1 MRKINRK
8 IMVLGICLS
17 CFPILANAQTATFQ
31 QVCAEKSKTTG
42 IAVRGL
48 EEWQFLKSELRHL
61 SVGEFW
67 GARSSRTS
75 MASNPSQKDPLA
87 AIVNYSKAMKKENVR
102 LLLVPIPPKAVV
114 YADKLAQ
121 GMDAKRYDNELQK
134 FYALL
139 KEQGVEVL
147 DLTTSL
153 IQARK
158 NTKEPLY
165 CMGDSHLSGEG
176 CKVVAQGIASQLNLK
191 GKNKYKEQEETIQ
204 MTGDLY
210 KDTKHA
216 AETRKAYRVSGGK
229 LKDDNAPVV
238 LMGDSHTLVF
248 DIGGDLFCQDAGIAS
263 LLTARI
269 GMPVEVVGVRGS
281 GATPA
286 RINLYRK
293 SKADKNYLKGKKV
306 VVWCFA
312 AREFTEA
319 TAWNPNVPVK

>member
-1 MRKINRK
+1 MA
-8 IMVLGICLS
+8 V
-17 CFPILANAQTATFQ
+17 LANAQTATFQ

-42 IAVRGL
+42 IAVKGL

-114 YADKLAQ
+114 YADKLAK

-153 IQARK
+153 IQAR
-158 NTKEPLY
+158 
-165 CMGDSHLSGEG
+165 
-176 CKVVAQGIASQLNLK
+176 
-191 GKNKYKEQEETIQ
+191 
-204 MTGDLY
+204 
-210 KDTKHA
+210 
-216 AETRKAYRVSGGK
+216 
-229 LKDDNAPVV
+229 
-238 LMGDSHTLVF
+238 
-248 DIGGDLFCQDAGIAS
+248 
-263 LLTARI
+263 
-269 GMPVEVVGVRGS
+269 
-281 GATPA
+281 
-286 RINLYRK
+286 
-293 SKADKNYLKGKKV
+293 
-306 VVWCFA
+306 
-312 AREFTEA
+312 
-319 TAWNPNVPVK
+319 

>member
-8 IMVLGICLS
+8 IMALGFCLS
-17 CFPILANAQTATFQ
+17 CFPMLADAQTTDFR
-31 QVCAEKSKTTG
+31 QVCAEKSKTAG
-42 IAVRGL
+42 IAVKGL

-67 GARSSRTS
+67 GAKASQTS
-75 MASNPSQKDPLA
+75 MASNSSQKDPLT
-87 AIVNYSKAMKKENVR
+87 AIVNYSKAMKKEGIR
-102 LLLVPIPPKAVV
+102 LVLAPVPPKAVV
-114 YADKLAQ
+114 YADKLAE
-121 GMDAKRYDNELQK
+121 GLDGKRNDKELQK
-134 FYALL
+134 FYTLL

-147 DLTTSL
+147 DLTTVL
-153 IQARK
+153 MQARK
-158 NTKEPLY
+158 STKEPLY
-165 CMGDSHLSGEG
+165 CLGDSHLSGEG
-176 CKVVAQGIASQLNLK
+176 CKVVAQSIASQLDMK
-191 GKNKYKEQEETIQ
+191 GKDKYKQHEETIQ

-210 KDTKHA
+210 KETKHA
-216 AETRKAYRVSGGK
+216 AETRKVYRVSGGK
-229 LKDDNAPVV
+229 LKDDNASVV

-263 LLTARI
+263 LLSAQI

-286 RINLYRK
+286 RINFYRK

-306 VVWCFA
+306 VIWCFA

>member
-1 MRKINRK
+1 
-8 IMVLGICLS
+8 MVLGICLS

-42 IAVRGL
+42 IAVKGL
-48 EEWQFLKSELRHL
+48 EEWQFLKCELRHL

-114 YADKLAQ
+114 YADKLAK
-121 GMDAKRYDNELQK
+121 GMEAKRHDNELQK

-147 DLTTSL
+147 DLTPSL

-204 MTGDLY
+204 ITGDLY

-263 LLTARI
+263 LLAARI